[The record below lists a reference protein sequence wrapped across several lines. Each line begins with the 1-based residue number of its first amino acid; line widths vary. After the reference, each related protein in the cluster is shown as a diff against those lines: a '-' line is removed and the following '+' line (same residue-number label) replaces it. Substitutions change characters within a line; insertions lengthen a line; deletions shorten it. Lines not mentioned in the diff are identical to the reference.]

1 MSSKTNVINALIN
14 LYNLKDFE
22 NNETSNTGNTLNDVG
37 AKLETYIKKL
47 FIDKNDK
54 DYPNNALDYFSY
66 EGNQKNPPDFMLRE
80 GDAFEVKKLEAVSSD
95 IPLNSS
101 FPKETLKFDDPKLT
115 KKCRNS
121 ELVSWKEK
129 DIFYIIGYQKDKLLK
144 HVFFIQ
150 GSCFACS
157 YDYYNQIFQNLKK
170 HIEKGD
176 FILSDT
182 DEIARLNN
190 IDPLSHTDFR
200 VRPMFIL
207 RNPFKIFEFCK
218 INKTSDLNVFCIMT
232 SDKYFSFQKDV
243 LKLLEREN
251 DIKIQDKN
259 ITSPM
264 NKNNIIKCKYIHFHL
279 GSKELAFD
287 FNS

>member
-14 LYNLKDFE
+14 LYNLKNLE
-22 NNETSNTGNTLNDVG
+22 INETSNTGNRINDVG

-47 FIDKNDK
+47 FIDENDE
-54 DYPNNALDYFSY
+54 DYPNNELDYFSY
-66 EGNQKNPPDFMLRE
+66 LGNSKNPPDFILRE
-80 GDAFEVKKLEAVSSD
+80 GDAFEVKKLESVTSD
-95 IPLNSS
+95 IHLNSS
-101 FPKETLKFDDPKLT
+101 FPKNKLKFDDPKLT
-115 KKCRNS
+115 NKCRSS

-129 DIFYIIGYQKDKLLK
+129 DIFYIIGYQEKKILK

-150 GSCFACS
+150 GTCFACS
-157 YDYYNQIFQNLKK
+157 YDYYQEIFENIKEQIHRGNFTFSQTAEL
-170 HIEKGD
+170 
-176 FILSDT
+176 
-182 DEIARLNN
+182 ARLNN
-190 IDPLSHTDFR
+190 IDPLNYTDLR

-232 SDKYFSFQKDV
+232 NDKYFSFQNDAI
-243 LKLLEREN
+243 KLLEKEN

-259 ITSPM
+259 IVSPM
-264 NKNNIIKCKYIHFHL
+264 NKNNIMKCKYIHFQL
-279 GSKELAFD
+279 GGKKLVFD